1 MSGTVG
7 RVRQARTRGLEGID
21 VKELAR
27 NLRLSVP
34 YREPDSRSRGLDR
47 NPYFIDSVQQCVAD
61 SDGGGFDMLQRRIC
75 EHWPELIQLLQR

>member
-47 NPYFIDSVQQCVAD
+47 NPYFVAD